1 MPEKEEH
8 SRMKIKFTTL
18 AENTASYLGFLGE
31 WGWSILIEVGN
42 TKILLDTG
50 GPSGTA
56 VHNALKLGINLSSI
70 DKIVLSH
77 GHADHTGGLREML
90 TMMRKKVEIIA
101 HPDIW
106 AAKYRKTKDS
116 SFYIGIP
123 FQRRE
128 LESLGAS
135 FTLSSEPVRLTDN
148 VTTTG
153 EIPMVTDY
161 EQLEPAQVVMENG
174 DFKQDPLLDDLA
186 IVIKNNSALEVIT
199 GCAHHGIINTL
210 YRAQQL
216 TGLNSINTVL
226 GGTHLYRASEER
238 IDNTIAEIKKLKV
251 KKLGVSH
258 CTGFHASSRLAE
270 AFNDAFL
277 VNNAGTC
284 LILSG

>member
-1 MPEKEEH
+1 
-8 SRMKIKFTTL
+8 MKIKFTTL
-18 AENTASYLGFLGE
+18 AENTASYMGLLGE
-31 WGWSILIEVGN
+31 WGWSILIEVEN

-56 VHNALKLGINLSSI
+56 VYNALKMGIDLSSI

-106 AAKYRKTKDS
+106 TAKYRKTKDS
-116 SFYIGIP
+116 SSYIGIP

-174 DFKQDPLLDDLA
+174 DFKLDPLLDDLA

-199 GCAHHGIINTL
+199 GCAHHGIVNTL

-216 TGLNSINTVL
+216 SGLSSINTVV
-226 GGTHLYRASEER
+226 GGTHLYPATEER
-238 IDNTIAEIKKLKV
+238 INNTIAEIKKLKV

-258 CTGFHASSRLAE
+258 CTGFHACSRLAE
-270 AFNDAFL
+270 ALNDTFF